1 MDLKNDIG
9 NAIVRQFVLKQVGHQ
24 RKSDYSKT
32 VKDILSFFT
41 FLFKIVTM
49 KHFFQIKN
57 LFIL

>member
-32 VKDILSFFT
+32 VKDILSFL
-41 FLFKIVTM
+41 LFFSK
-49 KHFFQIKN
+49 
-57 LFIL
+57 L